1 MNIIIIMVELNTE
14 HWPIVYFRSVNEIM
28 NDDLFEEYQ
37 KVYLNLLIKCKKN
50 NEKMILITDLMNSSN
65 DNNLPIK
72 YLIKQVQFSNKIYEF
87 NKKYLKCV
95 VVLCKNKS
103 FKNLIKLLIS
113 LLKQPSP
120 HKICTCYAKANLYLL
135 EKFNINFNVE
145 NFNKEKDLN
154 INEEESENNNDL
166 NTINKDDFNNV
177 LNNDDENISN
187 KKILNEYFNELSI

>member
-14 HWPIVYFRSVNEIM
+14 HWPIVYFRSMNKIM

-37 KVYLNLLIKCKKN
+37 KIYLNLLIKCKKN
-50 NEKMILITDLMNSSN
+50 NEKMILITDLTNNNN
-65 DNNLPIK
+65 DNNLPMK
-72 YLIKQVQFSNKIYEF
+72 YLVKQVQFSNKIYEF
-87 NKKYLKCV
+87 NKKYLECV
-95 VVLCKNKS
+95 VILCKNKS

-120 HKICTCYAKANLYLL
+120 HKICTSYVKANLYLL

-154 INEEESENNNDL
+154 IDEKESENNIDL
-166 NTINKDDFNNV
+166 KIINNID